1 MEDGLGPE
9 DIKRMKDE
17 AYEDMKK
24 ALDEFGRDH
33 PKAHEA
39 AAAAVGSTLGGA
51 ASFTALYFG
60 GVVTGLSAAGITS
73 ALAWAGAIVGGGM
86 AAGVGVLAAPV
97 AVLGIGGYA
106 RAKWRT
112 NAKLAAALGRA
123 IEKLYNIQERLI
135 ANAEHFREELAVKVG
150 LLYLRKIRR

>member
-33 PKAHEA
+33 PKALEA

-51 ASFTALYFG
+51 ASFAALYFG
-60 GVVTGLSAAGITS
+60 GVVTGLSAPGIIS
-73 ALAWAGAIVGGGM
+73 ALAWAGGVVGGGM
-86 AAGVGVLAAPV
+86 AAGVSVLAAPV
-97 AVLGIGGYA
+97 AILGTVPSPSGE
-106 RAKWRT
+106 RTRNWR
-112 NAKLAAALGRA
+112 
-123 IEKLYNIQERLI
+123 
-135 ANAEHFREELAVKVG
+135 
-150 LLYLRKIRR
+150 RR